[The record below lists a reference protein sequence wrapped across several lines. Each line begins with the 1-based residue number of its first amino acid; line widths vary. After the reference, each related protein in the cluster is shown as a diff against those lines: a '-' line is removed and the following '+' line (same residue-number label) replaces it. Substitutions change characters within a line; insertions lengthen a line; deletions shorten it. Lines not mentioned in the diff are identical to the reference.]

1 MDEEREQ
8 RRVPLPSVTLKG
20 LLHHAETFGVD
31 GVAEVAAR
39 AGMTEEQL
47 TELIET
53 LDRINAAIRRDPK
66 RKKLFWTRPTK
77 VPADAGRH
85 ARWLLG
91 IPEPE
96 DLAKPS
102 RKKPAAKGKIARPR
116 KEGHGRAN
124 PKTGGGARR
133 GS

>member
-1 MDEEREQ
+1 MDEEQER
-8 RRVPLPSVTLKG
+8 RRVPLPPVTLKG
-20 LLHHAETFGVD
+20 LLHHAEVFGID

-47 TELIET
+47 TDLIES

-66 RKKLFWTRPTK
+66 RKKLYWTRPTK
-77 VPADAGRH
+77 VPADPGRH

-102 RKKPAAKGKIARPR
+102 RKKTAGKGKIARPK
-116 KEGHGRAN
+116 KEGRW
-124 PKTGGGARR
+124 TGQRKDR
-133 GS
+133 WRS